1 MEKLREK
8 KAEVER
14 IELDRAEVK
23 TKSRHCERKK
33 NSIYEIQNFFFL
45 KKKVLVPMTSH
56 KERRVIKS
64 HAIYFYV

>member
-33 NSIYEIQNFFFL
+33 ILYMKYRISFF
-45 KKKVLVPMTSH
+45 
-56 KERRVIKS
+56 
-64 HAIYFYV
+64 